1 MPGKKSMKKQEKQQ
15 QAAKNKE
22 ATKNKAKREKIIGSI
37 DIPDANSDEVM
48 SSLQKMKAITST
60 GVATQFNLKIS
71 VANRMLKELENE
83 GILTLAARSHN
94 LKVYAIPQD

>member
-15 QAAKNKE
+15 ASKDKE
-22 ATKNKAKREKIIGSI
+22 DTKTKAKREKIIGSI
-37 DIPDANSDEVM
+37 DIPDANSEEVM

-71 VANRMLKELENE
+71 VANKMLKELENE
-83 GILTLAARSHN
+83 GILTLAAKSHN

>member
-15 QAAKNKE
+15 AAKAKE
-22 ATKNKAKREKIIGSI
+22 ATKTKAKREKIIGSI

-71 VANRMLKELENE
+71 VANKMLKELENE
-83 GILTLAARSHN
+83 GILTLAAKSHN